1 MIDDTHDQ
9 FMKAVLNYL
18 KASEEFERGP
28 SHRTKRNAR
37 RELRHLIQLAKHRQ
51 QEISDKLEK
60 KLTDLEENQKWQ
72 YRRKKSTT

>member
-1 MIDDTHDQ
+1 MNDTHDQ

-51 QEISDKLEK
+51 QEISDKLED
-60 KLTDLEENQKWQ
+60 KLKNLEQDQKWQ
-72 YRRKKSTT
+72 YRRKHPNT

>member
-1 MIDDTHDQ
+1 MNDTHDQ

-51 QEISDKLEK
+51 QEISDKLEE
-60 KLTDLEENQKWQ
+60 KLKNLEQDQKWQ
-72 YRRKKSTT
+72 YRRKHPNT